1 MSPKKKKPPQA
12 RPHTTAETERQARRR
27 SDKAYHQAL
36 IKIHYNKAGKIV
48 ETPVATLGDYSP
60 DFRKAILLVE
70 DETSDSDR
78 CRRVLHE
85 MGYDGVQLITH
96 LDLALE
102 YLDDVVDNLT
112 HAPDAIVLDLGLGY
126 DSGFDV
132 LRKCNAHPKLQHVPI
147 LVWTKRDDENTE
159 AFSIYLGAKDF
170 LVKSP
175 DLATLRAA
183 LERLL
188 EQK

>member
-96 LDLALE
+96 LVLALE